1 MAFFHKTIQSGWW
14 KPAILFVLIGI
25 AIGAGI
31 GIAAFRSL
39 DRQFLS
45 AKGYAEGRLPVVNHE
60 LSAVGSDYSMTVGD
74 SHAELLLFPG
84 YQCANGRLNLPII
97 EGGVSGAN
105 IELVENFFE
114 RLQFAG
120 RPQAI
125 VVSVGTNDLFLKKKP
140 LSPQKLGYFKERATA
155 LLDKVRQKADHTIV
169 LAIPPMSEHTA
180 TILDVSAVE
189 VYSDILKNL
198 CQSADCTFIDPYAT
212 SRQAGRFG
220 LAIEGQMAP
229 DGLHM
234 KSYQSSFDAIRDHLC
249 GNAKTE
255 MKQRG

>member
-14 KPAILFVLIGI
+14 KPAIFFVLVGI

-31 GIAAFRSL
+31 GIMAFRSL

-45 AKGYAEGRLPVVNHE
+45 AKGYTEGRLPVVNLE

-84 YQCANGRLNLPII
+84 YQCADGRLNLPII

-105 IELVENFFE
+105 IELIESFFE
-114 RLQFAG
+114 RLQFID

-125 VVSVGTNDLFLKKKP
+125 VVSAGTNDLFLKKKP
-140 LSPQKLGYFKERATA
+140 LSPQKLSNFQERAMS
-155 LLDKVRQKADHTIV
+155 LLDKVGQKTDRIIV
-169 LAIPPMSEHTA
+169 LAIPPMSELTA
-180 TILDVSAVE
+180 TILDASAVE
-189 VYSDILKNL
+189 VYSDILKNI
-198 CQSADCTFIDPYAT
+198 CQSGRCIFIDPYAT
-212 SRQAGRFG
+212 SRKTGSFG
-220 LAIEGQMAP
+220 LAVAGQMAP

-234 KSYQSSFDAIRDHLC
+234 KSYQTSFEAIRDHLC
-249 GNAKTE
+249 GNEKR
-255 MKQRG
+255 K